1 MQGPGT
7 AAFWFGTIPVVI
19 RWLLNAMAFLHPY
32 GTEWVEDPPEEI
44 RRNTVYVVGG
54 REHPFQAGV
63 ACPRKRCKHVIY
75 LDIAPEITRRWS
87 LTEHDD
93 GRVSLSPSV
102 HVTGLPCRCHYWI
115 KRGRICWSEAPRL
128 RVPRENRRDPQ
139 GNH

>member
-1 MQGPGT
+1 MQVT
-7 AAFWFGTIPVVI
+7 VD
-19 RWLLNAMAFLHPY
+19 RR
-32 GTEWVEDPPEEI
+32 EKEI

-102 HVTGLPCRCHYWI
+102 HVTGLQ
-115 KRGRICWSEAPRL
+115 
-128 RVPRENRRDPQ
+128 VPLLDKTRAHMLERSATSARAGGERE
-139 GNH
+139 